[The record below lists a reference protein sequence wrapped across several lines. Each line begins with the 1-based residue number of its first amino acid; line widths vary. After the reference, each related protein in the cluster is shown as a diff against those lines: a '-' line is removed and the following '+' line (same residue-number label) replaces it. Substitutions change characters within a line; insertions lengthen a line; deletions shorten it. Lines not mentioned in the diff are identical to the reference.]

1 MFEFLCNE
9 IRILK
14 YREKLEKIS
23 VKERLMPKMH
33 EKYVKN

>member
-1 MFEFLCNE
+1 MFEFLCDE
-9 IRILK
+9 IGLLN